1 VARRFA
7 DQREEIVPFLYAV
20 IDDKRLYAEK
30 SLGRGYAPPHAISL
44 LGQWQVVEAVP
55 RLITILEESH
65 VLDIVS
71 DRAAGALKQMP
82 PEAIEPVLAFGQKE
96 EHAMDAMFILASIG
110 KGDDRCFD
118 FIADVLE
125 QQTAEIDIISTAE
138 SLALNNVDRAE
149 TVFQKIT
156 QKGRFRRYRDDFEKI
171 IEEVRAG
178 LWG

>member
-1 VARRFA
+1 
-7 DQREEIVPFLYAV
+7 
-20 IDDKRLYAEK
+20 
-30 SLGRGYAPPHAISL
+30 
-44 LGQWQVVEAVP
+44 
-55 RLITILEESH
+55 
-65 VLDIVS
+65 
-71 DRAAGALKQMP
+71 MC
-82 PEAIEPVLAFGQKE
+82 
-96 EHAMDAMFILASIG
+96 DAMFILASIG

-138 SLALNNVDRAE
+138 SLALNNVDRTE

-171 IEEVRAG
+171 IKQVRAG